1 MNIKTHTKN
10 GTYNVP
16 FFTGDS
22 TLESIERHKVE
33 VQFHC
38 RDGFCGACRCKLK
51 SGQVEYTVDP
61 LAYMEDDEILTC
73 CTIPITDLE
82 IEFD

>member
-16 FFTGDS
+16 FFDGD
-22 TLESIERHKVE
+22 TILQSIERKEVE
-33 VQFHC
+33 VQSHC

-51 SGQVEYTVDP
+51 SGQVEYKVDP
-61 LAYMEDDEILTC
+61 LAFINDDEILTC
-73 CTIPITDLE
+73 CTIPITNIE